1 MEPSHEKGKIATLL
15 QNDHKGPTALRCSS
29 FTTTS
34 HLLRFISKASV
45 RFHRFQKVFES
56 RPVRTVAFGVAVPIS
71 ASPPLSFG
79 AAPRISFQC
88 AVRTHVLV
96 VTAPT
101 SVEKALSVHF
111 VRYHT
116 THVGKVGPAIASSI
130 ACFKICLNKV
140 SLNNQSSI
148 I

>member
-1 MEPSHEKGKIATLL
+1 MRGM
-15 QNDHKGPTALRCSS
+15 RCPA
-29 FTTTS
+29 
-34 HLLRFISKASV
+34 ASLFRRYV
-45 RFHRFQKVFES
+45 CTMS
-56 RPVRTVAFGVAVPIS
+56 IGVAFKIFT
-71 ASPPLSFG
+71 SPSLSFG

-130 ACFKICLNKV
+130 ASFEI
-140 SLNNQSSI
+140 
-148 I
+148 